1 MNKLEFNIMNAKIL
15 IHELY
20 RYSTDANIY
29 NMFNHIYPFSTEN
42 IKGYYELLDLKNK
55 DILTVGASGDH
66 TINLE
71 LENINSSDYFD
82 INPFTKYYYELKI
95 AAIKALEYD
104 EFLEF
109 FCYDDYPRTFNKNK
123 NAFNIHTYKKVVPY
137 LNDETKMFWN
147 SLYLEI
153 KGIDIRNSN
162 LFSKDEEPLRVIT
175 KANPYLIEDN
185 YNYLKNN
192 IKLTPNFYQSNII
205 KLDKKLN
212 KKYDV
217 IMLSNIA
224 QYIEGIF
231 DKNHLENLREIILKL
246 EDKLKENGIIIVSY
260 LYDIYGRYDYNNT
273 PLIYDLKKVRN
284 IIKKLEIID
293 FEGIENLKFQASK
306 NIKDGILIYKKTKY

>member
-20 RYSTDANIY
+20 RYSIDDNIY

-42 IKGYYELLDLKNK
+42 IKGYYELLDLENK

-71 LENINSSDYFD
+71 LENVKSSDYFD

-95 AAIKALEYD
+95 AAIKSLDYN

-109 FCYDDYPRTFNKNK
+109 FCYEDYPKTFNKNK
-123 NAFNIHTYKKVVPY
+123 KAFNLEMYKKISPY
-137 LNDETKMFWN
+137 LKDDTKIFWD
-147 SLYLEI
+147 SLYLEVS
-153 KGIDIRNSN
+153 GIDIRNSN
-162 LFSKDEEPLRVIT
+162 LFSKDEEPLRVIK
-175 KANPYLIEDN
+175 KANNYLDEFN
-185 YNYLKNN
+185 YNNLKNN
-192 IKLTPNFYQSNII
+192 IKLKPNFYQSNIV

-212 KKYDV
+212 KQYDI

-224 QYIEGIF
+224 QYIERIF
-231 DKNHLENLREIILKL
+231 DKNHLENLKEVILKL
-246 EDKLKENGIIIVSY
+246 EDKLKDNGIIIVSY

-273 PLIYDLKKVRN
+273 PLIYDLRRVRN
-284 IIKKLEIID
+284 VIKGLEIID
-293 FEGIENLKFQASK
+293 FEGIQNLKFQASK
-306 NIKDGILIYKKTKY
+306 NIKDGILIYKKTK

>member
-20 RYSTDANIY
+20 RYSIDDNIY

-42 IKGYYELLDLKNK
+42 IKGYYELLDLENK

-71 LENINSSDYFD
+71 LEKVNSSDYFD

-95 AAIKALEYD
+95 ASIKALKYN

-109 FCYDDYPRTFNKNK
+109 FCYDDYPRTFKKNK
-123 NAFNIHTYKKVVPY
+123 NAFNINTYRKISPY
-137 LNDETKMFWN
+137 LTDETKIFWD
-147 SLYLEI
+147 SLFLETS
-153 KGIDIRNSN
+153 GINIRNSN
-162 LFSKDEEPLRVIT
+162 LFSKDEEPLRVI
-175 KANPYLIEDN
+175 KKSNPYLIEDN
-185 YNYLKNN
+185 YKFLKNN
-192 IKLTPNFYQSNII
+192 IRLTPKFYQSNIVR
-205 KLDKKLN
+205 LDKKLN

-231 DKNHLENLREIILKL
+231 EKNHLENLKQILLKL
-246 EDKLKENGIIIVSY
+246 EEKLKDNGIIIVSY

-273 PLIYDLKKVRN
+273 PLIYNLEKVRDV
-284 IIKKLEIID
+284 IKNLEIID
-293 FEGIENLKFQASK
+293 FEGIQNLKFGAFK
-306 NIKDGILIYKKTKY
+306 NIKDGILIYKKTK

>member
-1 MNKLEFNIMNAKIL
+1 MNKLQFNIMNAKIL

-42 IKGYYELLDLKNK
+42 IKGYYELLDLENK

-71 LENINSSDYFD
+71 LENVNSSDYFD

-95 AAIKALEYD
+95 AAIKALSYN

-109 FCYDDYPRTFNKNK
+109 FCYEDYPKTFNKNK
-123 NAFNIHTYKKVVPY
+123 KAFNIDMYKKIAPY
-137 LNDETKMFWN
+137 LKDDTKMFWN
-147 SLYLEI
+147 SLYLEVS
-153 KGIDIRNSN
+153 GIDIRNSN
-162 LFSKDEEPLRVIT
+162 LFSKDEEPLRVIK
-175 KANPYLIEDN
+175 KANNYLDEFN
-185 YNYLKNN
+185 YNNLKNN
-192 IKLTPNFYQSNII
+192 IKLTPNFYQSNIVR
-205 KLDKKLN
+205 LDKKLN
-212 KKYDV
+212 KQYDI

-231 DKNHLENLREIILKL
+231 NKNHLENLKEVILKL
-246 EDKLKENGIIIVSY
+246 EDKLKDNGIIIVSY

-273 PLIYDLKKVRN
+273 PLIYDLRRVRN
-284 IIKKLEIID
+284 VISGLEIID
-293 FEGIENLKFQASK
+293 FEGIQNLKFEASK
-306 NIKDGILIYKKTKY
+306 NIKDGILIYKKTK